1 MNIQQRFSDPDWLY
15 HATHSGPATVEALAQ
30 AAQARPEEL
39 SLEELE
45 PDFGDGLDEDALEDV
60 TVELMLTDDHH
71 EDVDEEELIPTI
83 SFPPRA
89 EIVARITS

>member
-1 MNIQQRFSDPDWLY
+1 MNIQQRFRDPDWLY
-15 HATHSGPATVEALAQ
+15 HATHSGPAAAEALAQ

-45 PDFGDGLDEDALEDV
+45 PDLGDGLDDDALEDV
-60 TVELMLTDDHH
+60 TVELMLTDNQA
-71 EDVDEEELIPTI
+71 EDVDDEELTPTI